1 MSYVKDGPMQVI
13 LWEFQARPG
22 REAEFERAYG
32 PDGIWANFFR
42 QGEGFLGT
50 ELWRDQEKAGRYMT
64 VDRWTTRE
72 AFEKFRAAYLD
83 EYQAID
89 RGSETLTEREAQVG
103 AFSSLQAPPAPA
115 AGLNQ

>member
-1 MSYVKDGPMQVI
+1 MHVI
-13 LWEFQARPG
+13 LWEFQARRG

-32 PDGIWANFFR
+32 PDGTWANFFR

-72 AFEKFRAAYLD
+72 AFEKFRAAHLD

-89 RGSETLTEREAQVG
+89 RRSEALTEREAQIG
-103 AFSSLQAPPAPA
+103 AFASLQAPPAST